1 MREGSTNMSNA
12 SFVTAN
18 APRSAA
24 IAASHTTKKSSW
36 HTSKPAFY
44 AAFYAGQEANGG
56 SIE

>member
-1 MREGSTNMSNA
+1 MSNA

-24 IAASHTTKKSSW
+24 ITASHTTKKSSW

-44 AAFYAGQEANGG
+44 AAFYARQEANGG
-56 SIE
+56 SID